1 MEAIIIPKDQFQA
14 LLARIEQMHQVIEKL
29 SPQQNFIDNAEFA
42 RIMGISKRTAQTW
55 RDEKRISF
63 SQVGAKIYYRREDVE
78 QLLMQ
83 NLIPAIP
90 KNKNH

>member
-14 LLARIEQMHQVIEKL
+14 LLARLEKMQQIVEKL
-29 SPQQNFIDNAEFA
+29 SPERNFIDNAEFA

-78 QLLMQ
+78 QLLLQ
-83 NLIPAIP
+83 NLTSAIP
-90 KNKNH
+90 KEKEQ

>member
-1 MEAIIIPKDQFQA
+1 MQQI
-14 LLARIEQMHQVIEKL
+14 VEKL
-29 SPQQNFIDNAEFA
+29 SPERNFIDNAEFA

-78 QLLMQ
+78 QLLLQ
-83 NLIPAIP
+83 NLTSAIP
-90 KNKNH
+90 KEK